1 MVQQSLRINGDFN
14 RVVSQNLVTILLD
27 SVRSA
32 DGTFYKNEIFKLKNI
47 ECSLLWIRI
56 DPELELIRNIVVEQ
70 DEDNW
75 HYQLLKEK
83 DIIGQYEAVH
93 ALKKFNT
100 ETAYEAIKHVIKNNE
115 YFYKI
120 REEALN
126 AIVEMNTKEFNKY
139 LSSEKFLIKAFNEFD
154 HKGKYYNLNL

>member
-1 MVQQSLRINGDFN
+1 MVLQLHQINGGSSL
-14 RVVSQNLVTILLD
+14 VVSYNLITIILD

-47 ECSLLWIRI
+47 ECSLLWIRV
-56 DPELELIRNIVVEQ
+56 DPELELIRNIRVEQ

-83 DIIGQYEAVH
+83 DIIGQYEAIH
-93 ALKKFNT
+93 ALKRYNT
-100 ETAYEAIKHVIKNNE
+100 ESAYEALKHVIRNNE

-120 REEALN
+120 REEALD
-126 AIVEMNTKEFNKY
+126 AIVQMNTKEFNKY

-154 HKGKYYNLNL
+154 HKGK